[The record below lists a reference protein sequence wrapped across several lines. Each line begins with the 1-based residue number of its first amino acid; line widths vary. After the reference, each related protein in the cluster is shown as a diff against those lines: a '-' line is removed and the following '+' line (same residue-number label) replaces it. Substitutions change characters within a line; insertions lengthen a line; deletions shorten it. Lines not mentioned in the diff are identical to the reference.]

1 MTGPSCPW
9 PHASVAGAMRAIS
22 RVSHTFAWRGHDP
35 PPQASHHG
43 HDTPFMP
50 PPSCPDH
57 SQVLHVGV
65 EEEERVGCVD
75 RLAKEREHSIGAV
88 GEVPRSQTR
97 EQTPRKLNPTRTIT
111 NVERCPIAR
120 SAPQR
125 NRDSAPPAQ
134 DPAGAAPGRAAAGP
148 RRTARPRRGPDD
160 NNRLP
165 PEL

>member
-1 MTGPSCPW
+1 MVVAQQWTQHEHTRTALSTNHYRPRS
-9 PHASVAGAMRAIS
+9 HYQEHRIRKVQAS
-22 RVSHTFAWRGHDP
+22 
-35 PPQASHHG
+35 QASHHG

-50 PPSCPDH
+50 PPSCPYH
-57 SQVLHVGV
+57 SQVPHVGV
-65 EEEERVGCVD
+65 EEEERVGCASIGS
-75 RLAKEREHSIGAV
+75 RKSGSIGAV

-134 DPAGAAPGRAAAGP
+134 DAAGAPPQDLDAPARQPTP
-148 RRTARPRRGPDD
+148 RTG
-160 NNRLP
+160 
-165 PEL
+165 

>member
-1 MTGPSCPW
+1 MISRIHDEKCMTGPSCPW

-22 RVSHTFAWRGHDP
+22 RVSHTFAWRGHDV
-35 PPQASHHG
+35 HRHRIMG
-43 HDTPFMP
+43 MTL
-50 PPSCPDH
+50 PSCLRHHAPTIH
-57 SQVLHVGV
+57 RSHMSVLRKKSGSGASIGS
-65 EEEERVGCVD
+65 RKSGG
-75 RLAKEREHSIGAV
+75 IGAV

-134 DPAGAAPGRAAAGP
+134 DTAGAPPQDLDAPARQPTP
-148 RRTARPRRGPDD
+148 RTG
-160 NNRLP
+160 
-165 PEL
+165 

>member
-22 RVSHTFAWRGHDP
+22 RVSHTFAWRGHDR
-35 PPQASHHG
+35 HRHRIMG
-43 HDTPFMP
+43 MTL
-50 PPSCPDH
+50 PSCPRH
-57 SQVLHVGV
+57 HAPTIHRSCMSVLRKKSGS
-65 EEEERVGCVD
+65 G
-75 RLAKEREHSIGAV
+75 ASIGSRKSGA
-88 GEVPRSQTR
+88 GAHRRRRARFPRSQTR

-134 DPAGAAPGRAAAGP
+134 DTAGAPPQDLDAPARQPTP
-148 RRTARPRRGPDD
+148 RTG
-160 NNRLP
+160 
-165 PEL
+165 